1 MDDAAGG
8 KLRKLQISY
17 KESPHYR
24 VVHANGAYGGVSPL
38 GELVMALYS
47 ERMQFPDRAVIRFD
61 SNGIPSPEEFQI
73 EQGVVREI
81 EVGVMLDLKSAKSL
95 AEWLEQ
101 KIAVLERIS
110 KSSEVSEESREPL

>member
-8 KLRKLQISY
+8 KSRKLQISY

-47 ERMQFPDRAVIRFD
+47 ERMQFPGRAVIRFD
-61 SNGIPSPEEFQI
+61 GNGVPSPEEFQI
-73 EQGVVREI
+73 DQGVVREI

-95 AEWLEQ
+95 AEWLDQ
-101 KIAVLERIS
+101 KIAVLERIT
-110 KSSEVSEESREPL
+110 KSSEESHEPL